1 MERFAEGLNVVCC
14 DGRVL
19 GFAKRIGN
27 RVNNMY
33 PNVLRILKNE

>member
-1 MERFAEGLNVVCC
+1 MCAR
-14 DGRVL
+14 GRAL

-33 PNVLRILKNE
+33 PNSLRIIKQ